1 MLSRSKIRSSIS
13 SFAIITLAASALLAG
28 TNAAGQNKPSKG
40 PAPAS
45 PPAAA
50 PIQTEKDVA
59 TIQDQLIKLLRQS
72 PTLTMVVARDPSLL
86 SNQDYVTKNNPQ
98 LAEFLAAHPDVARNP
113 DYYLFNNLKRDGE
126 GPDVA
131 LQRAAWPE
139 MYRGYHERTGWDEVV
154 SDMPPVLGLGTFF
167 IATFFTIRMVLEN
180 RRWGRIF
187 KLQSDVHGR
196 LIDKFSSNQELAA
209 YMETE
214 AGKRFLEAAPIPMNL
229 GTEQRVPNAVARV
242 LTPVQVG
249 VVLVLLGI
257 GFLLLRHAG
266 PDMDTPMLVLG
277 TVTMMPGIGF
287 IISAGITWVL
297 AARLGLMP
305 TRPQTTYA
313 AGKFDAPFGSTDRQ

>member
-1 MLSRSKIRSSIS
+1 MHIHSRIV
-13 SFAIITLAASALLAG
+13 SFAIVTIAGSALLAG
-28 TNAAGQNKPSKG
+28 THAPAQTPSAKAARN
-40 PAPAS
+40 PAPTVV
-45 PPAAA
+45 PAA
-50 PIQTEKDVA
+50 PTQSDRDVA
-59 TIQDQLIKLLRQS
+59 SIQEQLIRLLRQS

-86 SNQDYVTKNNPQ
+86 ANHDYVARYNPQ
-98 LAEFLAAHPDVARNP
+98 LAEFLTAHPEVGLSP

-131 LQRAAWPE
+131 LERAAWPE
-139 MYRGYHERTGWDEVV
+139 MYRGHRERTGWDELAN
-154 SDMPPVLGLGTFF
+154 DMPPILGLGTFF
-167 IATFFTIRMVLEN
+167 VAAFWILRMVLEN

-214 AGKRFLEAAPIPMNL
+214 AGRRFLEAAPIPMNL
-229 GTEQRVPNAVARV
+229 GSEQRVPNAVARV

-257 GFLLLRHAG
+257 GFLFLRHAS
-266 PDMDTPMLVLG
+266 PEMDTPMLVLG
-277 TVTMMPGIGF
+277 TVTLMPGIGF
-287 IISAGITWVL
+287 IISAGLTWAL

-305 TRPQTTYA
+305 PRQQSPYG

>member
-1 MLSRSKIRSSIS
+1 MHIRSRIVSL
-13 SFAIITLAASALLAG
+13 AIITIAGSALLAG
-28 TNAAGQNKPSKG
+28 THAAGQTP
-40 PAPAS
+40 PAKVPDHAAA
-45 PPAAA
+45 PLAAA
-50 PIQTEKDVA
+50 PIQTERDVA
-59 TIQDQLIKLLRQS
+59 SIQDQLIKLLRQS
-72 PTLTMVVARDPSLL
+72 PTLTTVVARDPSLL
-86 SNQDYVTKNNPQ
+86 ANHDYVAKYNPQ
-98 LAEFLAAHPDVARNP
+98 LAEFLAAHPEVALSP
-113 DYYLFNNLKRDGE
+113 DYYLFNNLKRDGD

-139 MYRGYHERTGWDEVV
+139 MYRGQRDRNGWDELAG
-154 SDMPPVLGLGTFF
+154 DLPPMLAFGVFLLAAFW
-167 IATFFTIRMVLEN
+167 IIRMVLEN

-229 GTEQRVPNAVARV
+229 GAEQRVPNAVARV

-266 PDMDTPMLVLG
+266 QDMETPMLVLG
-277 TVTMMPGIGF
+277 T
-287 IISAGITWVL
+287 
-297 AARLGLMP
+297 
-305 TRPQTTYA
+305 
-313 AGKFDAPFGSTDRQ
+313 

>member
-1 MLSRSKIRSSIS
+1 MHIRSKIV
-13 SFAIITLAASALLAG
+13 SFAIITVAGSALVAG
-28 TNAAGQNKPSKG
+28 MHAQTPT
-40 PAPAS
+40 APAR
-45 PPAAA
+45 AAA
-50 PIQTEKDVA
+50 PAAPQRPAAPVQTDRDVA
-59 TIQDQLIKLLRQS
+59 STQDQLIKLLRQS
-72 PTLTMVVARDPSLL
+72 PTLTTVVARDPSLL
-86 SNQDYVTKNNPQ
+86 ANQEYVKKYNPQ
-98 LAEFLAAHPDVARNP
+98 LAEFLTTHPEVALSP
-113 DYYLFNNLKRDGE
+113 DYYLFNNLKHDGE

-139 MYRGYHERTGWDEVV
+139 MYHGYHERTGWDELANDIAPTLALGAFLV
-154 SDMPPVLGLGTFF
+154 SAFW
-167 IATFFTIRMVLEN
+167 IIRMVLEN
-180 RRWGRIF
+180 RRWSRIF

-229 GTEQRVPNAVARV
+229 GSEQRVPNAVARV

-266 PDMDTPMLVLG
+266 PELDTPMLVLG
-277 TVTMMPGIGF
+277 TVTLMPGIGF
-287 IISAGITWVL
+287 IISAGITWAL
-297 AARLGLMP
+297 ASRLGLMP
-305 TRPQTTYA
+305 ARPESPYA

>member
-1 MLSRSKIRSSIS
+1 MHIRSKIV
-13 SFAIITLAASALLAG
+13 SFAIITVTGSALVAG
-28 TNAAGQNKPSKG
+28 MHAQAPT
-40 PAPAS
+40 APAR
-45 PPAAA
+45 AAA
-50 PIQTEKDVA
+50 PPVARPPAPPVQTDRDVA
-59 TIQDQLIKLLRQS
+59 STQDQLIKLLRQS
-72 PTLTMVVARDPSLL
+72 PTLTTVVARDPSLL
-86 SNQDYVTKNNPQ
+86 ANQEYVKKYNPQ
-98 LAEFLAAHPDVARNP
+98 LAEFLTTHPEVALSP

-126 GPDVA
+126 GLDVA

-139 MYRGYHERTGWDEVV
+139 MYHGYHERTGWDELATDIPPTLALGAFLV
-154 SDMPPVLGLGTFF
+154 SAFW
-167 IATFFTIRMVLEN
+167 IIRMVLEN
-180 RRWGRIF
+180 RRWSRIF

-229 GTEQRVPNAVARV
+229 GSEQRVPNAVARV

-266 PDMDTPMLVLG
+266 PELDTPMLVLG
-277 TVTMMPGIGF
+277 TVTLMPGIGF
-287 IISAGITWVL
+287 IISAGITWAL
-297 AARLGLMP
+297 ASRLGLMP
-305 TRPQTTYA
+305 ARPYA